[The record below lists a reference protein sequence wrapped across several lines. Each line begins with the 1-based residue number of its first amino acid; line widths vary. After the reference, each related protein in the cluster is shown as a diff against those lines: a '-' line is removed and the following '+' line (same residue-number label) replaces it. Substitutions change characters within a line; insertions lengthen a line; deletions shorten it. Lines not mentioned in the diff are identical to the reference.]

1 MHFCFYEGTG
11 EEWSRELAMNLITLL
26 DELGVEPVSVSDE
39 DVVNDTSDFLLSRY
53 ITEHKYVA
61 IIVSQKLFT
70 DIYALVELDIIKKL
84 YKKGEITVFS
94 IYDGKHIPVLPERAE
109 WINESWKIPINRME
123 DIGKATG
130 IIMEKIMKDKFI
142 ENITT
147 NMVDNI
153 SASRNMSKA

>member
-1 MHFCFYEGTG
+1 M
-11 EEWSRELAMNLITLL
+11 
-26 DELGVEPVSVSDE
+26 
-39 DVVNDTSDFLLSRY
+39 
-53 ITEHKYVA
+53 A

-123 DIGKATG
+123 DIGTATG
-130 IIMEKIMKDKFI
+130 IIMEKIMKDKLI
-142 ENITT
+142 ENIAT